1 MPYKDMNDAR
11 HAVVEY
17 PDGSVAIAFNQEVP
31 SPEPPEP
38 PPEIIQPLPRFRL
51 LLEYHP
57 VVRALAYIFV
67 LASGINLA
75 LFGRIIDIINFV
87 LIVST
92 TGALHTE
99 HSASITVIV
108 FHGTCA
114 GLMIVPFCVLRMW
127 EQAIYQFSIAMMCIT
142 AFNTCNQIAEQLPN
156 P

>member
-1 MPYKDMNDAR
+1 MDEAR
-11 HAVVEY
+11 HMVVEK

-31 SPEPPEP
+31 PPEPPEP
-38 PPEIIQPLPRFRL
+38 PFEMIRPRFRL

-57 VVRALAYIFV
+57 VARALAYIFV
-67 LASGINLA
+67 IASGINLA
-75 LFGRIIDIINFV
+75 LFTRTIDIINFV

-99 HSASITVIV
+99 YQASIAVVV

-127 EQAIYQFSIAMMCIT
+127 EQSIFQFSVALMCVT

>member
-1 MPYKDMNDAR
+1 MDESR
-11 HAVVEY
+11 HLVVEK

-31 SPEPPEP
+31 PPEPPEP
-38 PPEIIQPLPRFRL
+38 PEPPFEMIRPRFRL

-57 VVRALAYIFV
+57 VARALAYIFV

-75 LFGRIIDIINFV
+75 LFTRTIDIINFV

-99 HSASITVIV
+99 YQASIAVVV

-127 EQAIYQFSIAMMCIT
+127 EQSIFQFSVALMCFT

>member
-1 MPYKDMNDAR
+1 MDEAR
-11 HAVVEY
+11 HLVVEK
-17 PDGSVAIAFNQEVP
+17 PDGSVAIAFNQEIP
-31 SPEPPEP
+31 PPEP
-38 PPEIIQPLPRFRL
+38 PPEIIQPRPRFRL

-57 VVRALAYIFV
+57 VARALAYIFV

-75 LFGRIIDIINFV
+75 LFMRIIDNINFV

-142 AFNTCNQIAEQLPN
+142 AFNTCNQIAIP
-156 P
+156 

>member
-1 MPYKDMNDAR
+1 MPLKSMDEAR
-11 HAVVEY
+11 HLVVEK

-31 SPEPPEP
+31 PPEPPEP
-38 PPEIIQPLPRFRL
+38 PPEIILPRFRV

-57 VVRALAYIFV
+57 VARALAYIFV

-75 LFGRIIDIINFV
+75 LYTRTIDIINFV

-92 TGALHTE
+92 TGAIHTE
-99 HSASITVIV
+99 YQASIAVVV

-127 EQAIYQFSIAMMCIT
+127 EQAIFQFSVALMCFT
-142 AFNTCNQIAEQLPN
+142 AFNTCNQLPN
-156 P
+156 S

>member
-1 MPYKDMNDAR
+1 MDESR
-11 HAVVEY
+11 HLVVER

-31 SPEPPEP
+31 PPEP
-38 PPEIIQPLPRFRL
+38 PPPPPEIIRVRPQQRFRFL
-51 LLEYHP
+51 IEYHP
-57 VVRALAYIFV
+57 VARALAYIFV
-67 LASGINLA
+67 IASGINLA
-75 LFGRIIDIINFV
+75 LFMRTIDIINFV

-99 HSASITVIV
+99 HSASITIVV

-127 EQAIYQFSIAMMCIT
+127 EQAIFQFSVTVMCLT
-142 AFNTCNQIAEQLPN
+142 AFNTATQIAEQLPN

>member
-1 MPYKDMNDAR
+1 MDEAR
-11 HAVVEY
+11 HLVVEK

-31 SPEPPEP
+31 PPEP
-38 PPEIIQPLPRFRL
+38 PPEMIRVRPQSRFRFL
-51 LLEYHP
+51 IEYHP
-57 VVRALAYIFV
+57 VARALAYIFV
-67 LASGINLA
+67 IASGINLG
-75 LFGRIIDIINFV
+75 LFRRIIDIINFA

-99 HSASITVIV
+99 YQASIAVVV

-127 EQAIYQFSIAMMCIT
+127 EQAIYQFSVALMCVT

>member
-1 MPYKDMNDAR
+1 MQNER
-11 HAVVEY
+11 HLVVEE
-17 PDGSVAIAFNQEVP
+17 PDGSVAIAFNQEVAA
-31 SPEPPEP
+31 PPPVP
-38 PPEIIQPLPRFRL
+38 PPEMIRLRPRPRFRL

-57 VVRALAYIFV
+57 VARALAYIFV

-75 LFGRIIDIINFV
+75 LFMRTIDIINFV

-142 AFNTCNQIAEQLPN
+142 AFNTCTQTCEEISEV
-156 P
+156 

>member
-1 MPYKDMNDAR
+1 MDESR
-11 HAVVEY
+11 HLIVEK

-31 SPEPPEP
+31 PPEPPEP
-38 PPEIIQPLPRFRL
+38 PTEIIQPRFRFL
-51 LLEYHP
+51 IEYHP

-67 LASGINLA
+67 ISSGINLA
-75 LFGRIIDIINFV
+75 LFRRTIDIINFV

-99 HSASITVIV
+99 HPASIGVVV

-127 EQAIYQFSIAMMCIT
+127 EQAIFQFSVTVMCLT
-142 AFNTCNQIAEQLPN
+142 AFNTCNQLAEQIPI
-156 P
+156 

>member
-1 MPYKDMNDAR
+1 MQNER
-11 HAVVEY
+11 HLVVEE
-17 PDGSVAIAFNQEVP
+17 PDGSVAIAFNEEVAA
-31 SPEPPEP
+31 PPPP
-38 PPEIIQPLPRFRL
+38 PPEMIRIRPQPRLRFSI
-51 LLEYHP
+51 EYHP
-57 VVRALAYIFV
+57 VARGLSYIFV
-67 LASGINLA
+67 IASGINLA
-75 LFGRIIDIINFV
+75 LFMRIIDIINFM

-99 HSASITVIV
+99 HSASIIVIF

>member
-1 MPYKDMNDAR
+1 MDEAR
-11 HAVVEY
+11 HMVVEK

-31 SPEPPEP
+31 PPEP
-38 PPEIIQPLPRFRL
+38 PPTPTPPEMIRVRPQQRFRFL
-51 LLEYHP
+51 IEYHP
-57 VVRALAYIFV
+57 VARALAYIFV
-67 LASGINLA
+67 IASGINLA
-75 LFGRIIDIINFV
+75 LFMRTIDIINFV

-99 HSASITVIV
+99 HSASITVVV

-127 EQAIYQFSIAMMCIT
+127 EQSIFQFSVALMCVT

>member
-1 MPYKDMNDAR
+1 MDEAR
-11 HAVVEY
+11 HLVVEK

-31 SPEPPEP
+31 PPEPPEP
-38 PPEIIQPLPRFRL
+38 PPEIIRPRFRI
-51 LLEYHP
+51 LLEYHT
-57 VVRALAYIFV
+57 VARALAYIFV

-75 LFGRIIDIINFV
+75 LYMRTIDIINFV
-87 LIVST
+87 LIVFT

-99 HSASITVIV
+99 HSASIAVV
-108 FHGTCA
+108 FFHGTCA